1 MKRQQ
6 IIILIVAVL
15 SIAGLYS
22 LPRVVVDND
31 ENDGGG
37 MIDITNPDESGV
49 THSAELPAEVLPL
62 VARWKAELMAGT
74 LITENE
80 AALDS
85 LMLVFQSVNKYDSAA
100 YYAAQYAGA
109 YPETE
114 HWRKAGDA
122 YYKAFTFAVDEA
134 KTQQLANQ
142 ARSYY
147 DKILASGVNDL
158 EAKNNIA
165 MMLMSTSNPMQG
177 VMMLREILAEAPD
190 NESALFNMGI
200 LSIRSQQFERAL
212 ERFETLVGYYPDHL
226 EGQYYLGVSYF
237 ETGKLDKA
245 KAQFEKVKQMDS
257 DAMVQT
263 AADEFLER
271 IEEKN

>member
-31 ENDGGG
+31 ENEGGA
-37 MIDITNPDESGV
+37 IVDNTNPDASGV
-49 THSAELPAEVLPL
+49 EHSAEIPEEVLPA
-62 VARWKAELMAGT
+62 VNKWKSELIAGT
-74 LITENE
+74 MITDNE

-100 YYAAQYAGA
+100 YYAEQFAGT
-109 YPETE
+109 YPEVD

-122 YYKAFTFAVDEA
+122 YYEAFKFAVDEA
-134 KTQQLANQ
+134 KTMQLVSK
-142 ARSYY
+142 ARSFY
-147 DKILASGVNDL
+147 DKILATGTNDL
-158 EAKNNIA
+158 EARNNIA
-165 MMLMSTSNPMQG
+165 MMLVSTSAPMQG
-177 VMMLREILAEAPD
+177 VMMLREILAEAPQ
-190 NESALFNMGI
+190 NERALFNMGI
-200 LSIRSQQFERAL
+200 LSIRSQQFDRAL
-212 ERFETLVGYYPDHL
+212 ERFETLTGYYPEHL
-226 EGQYYLGVSYF
+226 EGHYYLGVSYF
-237 ETGKLDKA
+237 ETGQLDKA

-263 AADEFLER
+263 AADEYLER
-271 IEEKN
+271 IE